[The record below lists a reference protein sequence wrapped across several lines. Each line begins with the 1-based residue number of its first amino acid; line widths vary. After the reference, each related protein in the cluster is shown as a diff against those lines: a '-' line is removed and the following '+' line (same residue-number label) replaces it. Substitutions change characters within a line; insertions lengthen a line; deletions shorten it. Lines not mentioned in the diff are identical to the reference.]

1 MRQCF
6 KNYSIMEGSVVIGND
21 SEGENI
27 KITSGK
33 GTSRVNQGSGK
44 GSSFKY
50 DVSTF

>member
-1 MRQCF
+1 
-6 KNYSIMEGSVVIGND
+6 MEGSVVIGSD
-21 SEGENI
+21 SEGVSI

-33 GTSRVNQGSGK
+33 GTSRGNQGSGNGVVTGFSGK